1 MAGSAILGATS
12 SPLLDILPGT
22 PSQLCAWPPPEGRDC
37 PPAASPS
44 GRPGPPPPAR
54 PRTSG
59 PETGL
64 PEFVLVK
71 KKSCPAWRTE
81 NPSTLNS
88 VPWTGLPEFVLSSTL
103 NSTPGL
109 LVLRQG
115 YWQNCCWPP
124 H

>member
-22 PSQLCAWPPPEGRDC
+22 PSQLCAWPPPEGRGC

-71 KKSCPAWRTE
+71 KSKCHSW
-81 NPSTLNS
+81 
-88 VPWTGLPEFVLSSTL
+88 WTGKKPQQQIL
-103 NSTPGL
+103 
-109 LVLRQG
+109 
-115 YWQNCCWPP
+115 
-124 H
+124 